1 MTREELEQ
9 QIRNLTAELAS
20 TVSPI
25 GDWKIAKNQEYLQAG
40 LEAPY
45 DINELHSQRQA
56 IRDEINRIRREIED
70 LPEDAELIAP
80 AAHDDGN

>member
-56 IRDEINRIRREIED
+56 IRDEINRIRQEIED
-70 LPEDAELIAP
+70 LPEDSESE
-80 AAHDDGN
+80 